1 MRDKVST
8 TKALESEAEILATVK
23 RQRGRILSFVQRM
36 LSDQAEAEDVL
47 QEVLAEYVEAQGLG
61 SVIESAS
68 AWLSRV
74 ARNKVLDR
82 FRKRE
87 TQAAHKRA
95 VEAESE
101 EGFSPTNEWM
111 RDWMRAEI
119 ADAIALLPP
128 EQREVFVRHEL
139 EGESYEQIATDTG
152 VPINTLLSRKRYA
165 VLALREYLKEVYD
178 ELE

>member
-1 MRDKVST
+1 MSGKVITS
-8 TKALESEAEILATVK
+8 KALESDPEFLATVN
-23 RQRGRILSFVQRM
+23 RQRGRVLSFVLRM
-36 LSDQAEAEDVL
+36 LRDQAEAEDVL

-61 SVIESAS
+61 AVIESAG

-82 FRKRE
+82 FRKRK
-87 TQAAHKRA
+87 TQAAHKRL
-95 VEAESE
+95 VEGEAPENL
-101 EGFSPTNEWM
+101 FPANEWM

-119 ADAIALLPP
+119 ADAIGLLPP

-139 EGESYEQIATDTG
+139 EGESFQKIAAETG
-152 VPINTLLSRKRYA
+152 VPLNTLLSRKRYA

>member
-1 MRDKVST
+1 MSGKVST
-8 TKALESEAEILATVK
+8 SKTLEGDPAFLATVK
-23 RQRGRILSFVQRM
+23 RQRGRVRSFVLRM
-36 LSDQAEAEDVL
+36 LRDQAEAEDVL
-47 QEVLAEYVEAQGLG
+47 QEVLVEYVEAQGLG
-61 SVIESAS
+61 AVIESAG

-82 FRKRE
+82 LRRRE
-87 TQAAHKRA
+87 TQAAHRRG
-95 VEAESE
+95 VEGGAQ
-101 EGFSPTNEWM
+101 EGAYPPNEWM

-119 ADAIALLPP
+119 ADAIGLLPP

-139 EGESYEQIATDTG
+139 EGESLKRIAAETG

-165 VLALREYLKEVYD
+165 VLTLREYLKEVYD